1 MTKLKNPVLL
11 AVVGAPHG
19 IRGEVRVKSFTGD
32 PLALG
37 DYGALSTSDGQK
49 LVVSSL
55 RPSKNVV
62 IVRFKGVTTREAAEA
77 LRNVELFVD
86 RSALPPE
93 EDEDDFYVA
102 DLIGLRVEGV
112 DGKALGVVVDVP
124 DFGAGSLL
132 EVGPSIRSRG
142 AQTWYVE
149 LTRDNVPTIDIDG
162 GLIVVA
168 PPEEVSERDT

>member
-11 AVVGAPHG
+11 AIVGAPHG

-32 PLALG
+32 PLAVG
-37 DYGALSTSDGQK
+37 DYGALSTNDGQK

-62 IVRFKGVTTREAAEA
+62 IVRFKDVNSREAAEA
-77 LRNVELFVD
+77 LRNVELFVN

-93 EDEDDFYVA
+93 DDEDDFYVA
-102 DLIGLRVEGV
+102 DLIGLRVEDI
-112 DGKALGVVVDVP
+112 DGKTLGVVVDVP

-132 EVGPSIRSRG
+132 EIGPSTRSRG

>member
-11 AVVGAPHG
+11 AIVGAPHG

-32 PLALG
+32 PLAVG
-37 DYGALSTSDGQK
+37 DYGALSTNDGQK

-102 DLIGLRVEGV
+102 DLPCLKYAFYQTVFLKSHQWARS
-112 DGKALGVVVDVP
+112 KM
-124 DFGAGSLL
+124 LL
-132 EVGPSIRSRG
+132 TTSSQKQPSR
-142 AQTWYVE
+142 
-149 LTRDNVPTIDIDG
+149 
-162 GLIVVA
+162 
-168 PPEEVSERDT
+168 